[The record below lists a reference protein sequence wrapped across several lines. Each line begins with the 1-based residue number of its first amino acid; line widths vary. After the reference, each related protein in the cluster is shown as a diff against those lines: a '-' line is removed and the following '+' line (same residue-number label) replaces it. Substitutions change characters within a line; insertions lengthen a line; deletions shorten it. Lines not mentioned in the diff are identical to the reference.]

1 MGCVVERTVEVRDP
15 HGGVVARWRAEH
27 YSKEPRV
34 FSESARVTST
44 RTRQTGAGEKES
56 GLLKSQQPEKVG
68 DSPPKDHLRADR
80 GSSREKEGK
89 QNKAIEG
96 WGREFSVEETK
107 FRPAQSVLLRSL
119 KLVE

>member
-15 HGGVVARWRAEH
+15 HGGVVARWRAQGLLRE
-27 YSKEPRV
+27 R
-34 FSESARVTST
+34 AVTST

-80 GSSREKEGK
+80 GSSREREGK
-89 QNKAIEG
+89 QNKEIEG